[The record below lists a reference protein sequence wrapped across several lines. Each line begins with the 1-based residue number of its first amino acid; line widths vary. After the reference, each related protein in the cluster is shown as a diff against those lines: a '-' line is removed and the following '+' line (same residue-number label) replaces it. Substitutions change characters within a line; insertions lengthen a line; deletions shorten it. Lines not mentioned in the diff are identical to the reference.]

1 MLALG
6 SRTRIFVSR
15 ESTDMRKGFEGL
27 CTEVEQH
34 LTDLSDELL
43 SGAFFVFLNRTQ
55 DRMKVLYWDS
65 DGLAIWCKR
74 LEKGIFARPLTE
86 GPSIDRREFL
96 MMLEGVGPANIKKR
110 HKIH

>member
-1 MLALG
+1 MLAFG
-6 SRTRIFVSR
+6 SKVRIFVNQ
-15 ESTDMRKGFEGL
+15 EPTDMRKGFEGL
-27 CTEVEQH
+27 CAEVELH
-34 LTDLSDELL
+34 LTDLCEELL

-74 LEKGIFARPLTE
+74 LEKGTFIRPKTA

-96 MMLEGVGPANIKKR
+96 MMLEGVVPMSIKKR
-110 HKIH
+110 HKIC